1 MLFRRLLVVH
11 LMVGL
16 LSVAGCGSSQQ
27 TLPTKEEAAKTPLPP
42 APKGMQNAKTTSD

>member
-1 MLFRRLLVVH
+1 MLFRCVFVIFLIAGPLAM
-11 LMVGL
+11 L
-16 LSVAGCGSSQQ
+16 GCGSSPQ